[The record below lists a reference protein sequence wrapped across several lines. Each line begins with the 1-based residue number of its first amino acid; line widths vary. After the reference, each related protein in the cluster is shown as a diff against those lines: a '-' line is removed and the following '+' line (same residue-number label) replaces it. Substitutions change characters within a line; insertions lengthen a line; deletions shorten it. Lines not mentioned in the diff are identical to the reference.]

1 MIRSFYIAAKDL
13 KAEFRT
19 KQMLNSMFIYSLL
32 VLVVFSISFGDFLGD
47 SEKVENLAPGVLWIA
62 FTFAGMMGLSRTFV
76 METENGCL
84 EALMLCP
91 VDRGAIYTGKI
102 LSNLMIAFLME
113 AVTLPFFIIL
123 FNYSLDIRTIL
134 LLLIIL
140 ILGTFGFIAVGTL
153 LSALTLGTRT
163 RELLLPILLLPL
175 ILPVIIPSVEAT
187 AGVLAGNGIESL
199 IQEVRLLAVYDLVFF
214 AVSHLVFEY
223 VISD

>member
-19 KQMLNSMFIYSLL
+19 KQMLNSMFIFSLL

-47 SEKVENLAPGVLWIA
+47 TEKVEKLAPGVLWIA
-62 FTFAGMMGLSRTFV
+62 FTFAGMLGLSRTFV

-102 LSNLMIAFLME
+102 LSNLVIVFLME

-123 FNYSLDIRTIL
+123 FNYSLGIGTLLL
-134 LLLIIL
+134 LLLIL
-140 ILGTFGFIAVGTL
+140 FLGTFGFIAVGTL

-163 RELLLPILLLPL
+163 RELLLPVLLLPVL
-175 ILPVIIPSVEAT
+175 LPVLIPSVEAT
-187 AGVLAGNGIESL
+187 AGVLAGNSIGDLVPEI
-199 IQEVRLLAVYDLVFF
+199 RLLAVYDLVFF
-214 AVSHLVFEY
+214 VISHLVFEY
-223 VISD
+223 VVSD